1 MYQALVGAP
10 ATPHCPA
17 YPLPPLI
24 IEVSGATAPIRR
36 SSAPS
41 RRTSPLA
48 LPVPLLFARAHDTKR
63 AQTTASAAC
72 GLSCSPG
79 RAPLLCTGARRSTRR
94 SLLDLASPWPR
105 KHLLSERAPFA
116 APAVG
121 AFPGRAGTLAT
132 APRARLRPGWASRAG
147 EPPGRTQPA
156 HSFHVGRPAPR
167 RTPFSVSA
175 RHTHPRSSLSPR
187 PYTLCPPA

>member
-1 MYQALVGAP
+1 MYEALGAP

-17 YPLPPLI
+17 YPSRRYRAPPL
-24 IEVSGATAPIRR
+24 P
-36 SSAPS
+36 SAA
-41 RRTSPLA
+41 LLL
-48 LPVPLLFARAHDTKR
+48 LPVGRLRGLSAASCFPALTRVARGHEKR
-63 AQTTASAAC
+63 AQTKASAAC

-105 KHLLSERAPFA
+105 KHLLPERAPFA

-147 EPPGRTQPA
+147 EPPGCTQPA

-175 RHTHPRSSLSPR
+175 RHTHPRSSPR
-187 PYTLCPPA
+187 PYTFCPPA

>member
-1 MYQALVGAP
+1 MYQALGAP

-17 YPLPPLI
+17 YPSRRYRAPPL
-24 IEVSGATAPIRR
+24 P
-36 SSAPS
+36 SAALLLL
-41 RRTSPLA
+41 RVGPL
-48 LPVPLLFARAHDTKR
+48 LWLFPCLWLLLFARAHDTKR

-105 KHLLSERAPFA
+105 KHLLPERAPFA

-147 EPPGRTQPA
+147 EPPGCTQPA